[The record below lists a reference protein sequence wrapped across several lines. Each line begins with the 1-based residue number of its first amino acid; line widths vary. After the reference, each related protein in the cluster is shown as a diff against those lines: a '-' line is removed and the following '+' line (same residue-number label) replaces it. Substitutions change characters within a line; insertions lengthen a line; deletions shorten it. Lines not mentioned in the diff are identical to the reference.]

1 MVRRRVWG
9 QEDDRFYA
17 KLSRKFNITRFGA
30 PYLLHQYHSR
40 VKDWSKSDD
49 GISMGPT
56 IGPLGKHVC
65 IRSGSC
71 TCPPGTLPREVAA
84 VIQEELNITVRIL

>member
-1 MVRRRVWG
+1 
-9 QEDDRFYA
+9 
-17 KLSRKFNITRFGA
+17 
-30 PYLLHQYHSR
+30 